1 MKEKTTKQRVKRNL
15 VKIVIVTILVTIF
28 LLSMTACSK
37 VTEIRDVSGFDKV
50 TLSGSG
56 DLIIEQGDTESL
68 TIEAQANTMQY
79 IETTVSGGT
88 LSIGIPD
95 KAGRPLRLGS
105 VKYYLTVKDLSGIT
119 AFGSGNI
126 SSSDLVTD
134 AIEIIISGSGTI
146 TLSGEANTQEI
157 EINGSG
163 KYSAKNF
170 KTSQCIVKI
179 NGSGSANVNVTD
191 NLDITINGSGDVKYT
206 GDPSVQRKQ
215 N

>member
-1 MKEKTTKQRVKRNL
+1 MAKPKIIIGTKL
-15 VKIVIVTILVTIF
+15 ILIIGLITIF
-28 LLSMTACSK
+28 LISMNSCVGAIS
-37 VTEIRDVSGFDKV
+37 EERDVSGFDKV

-79 IETTVSGGT
+79 IETKVSGGT

-95 KAGRPLRLGS
+95 KAGRPLLLGS

-119 AFGSGNI
+119 ALGSGNI
-126 SSSDLVTD
+126 ISSDLVTD
-134 AIEIIISGSGTI
+134 TIGIIIGGSGAI

-170 KTSQCIVKI
+170 KTSECIVKI
-179 NGSGSANVNVTD
+179 NGSGSANVNVSD

-206 GDPSVQRKQ
+206 GDPSVQKKQ